1 MNLKKYNIIIHLK
14 AFVLTTGIEDSV
26 SLDLVV
32 MGSVAVSKEGYR
44 IGKGKGEWIKI
55 S

>member
-1 MNLKKYNIIIHLK
+1 MNISFI
-14 AFVLTTGIEDSV
+14 GIEDSV

-44 IGKGKGEWIKI
+44 IGKGKGKYFIY
-55 S
+55 

>member
-1 MNLKKYNIIIHLK
+1 MYVGVVYINN
-14 AFVLTTGIEDSV
+14 ASSGIEDTV

-44 IGKGKGEWIKI
+44 IGKGKGNLFIY
-55 S
+55 